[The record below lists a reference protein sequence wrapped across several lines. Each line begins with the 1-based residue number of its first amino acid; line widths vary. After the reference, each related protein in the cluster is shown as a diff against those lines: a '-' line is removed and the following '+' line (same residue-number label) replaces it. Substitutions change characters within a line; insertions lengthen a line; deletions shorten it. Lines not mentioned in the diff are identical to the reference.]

1 MDSGEMIKRFEGA
14 EGRAALEEALSQQRI
29 VLGNDALASQLADVG
44 TPMSIATGN
53 IIMNQ
58 GAHDSDVFFILTGQ
72 FQVKVHGREVAK
84 RGPTE
89 LVGEMSAVVS
99 TASRSATVVALEP
112 SVVLKVTAQAFKEAA
127 NKFPKIWLHITRQLV
142 ERLHQRNALV
152 RPAHQAPRVFIICSV
167 EALDIARAIETQL
180 EHDKVFVKIWTDG
193 VFRASKY
200 PIESLEEQLD
210 ESDFAIAIA
219 QPDDTVKTSR
229 GKEKNTP
236 RDNVIFELGL
246 FVGRLGRLRSILLE
260 PRGEEVHLP
269 SDLSGLT
276 TIGYRTDRD
285 WQSNVS
291 VACTRLREVFKE
303 LGPR

>member
-1 MDSGEMIKRFEGA
+1 MDCGKMIDRFEGPV
-14 EGRAALEEALSQQRI
+14 GRAALEEAISQQRI
-29 VLGNDALASQLADVG
+29 VLGNDTLATHLADVG
-44 TPMSIATGN
+44 TLMDVAIGDTL
-53 IIMNQ
+53 INQ

-84 RGPTE
+84 RGPNE

-112 SVVLKVTAQAFKEAA
+112 SVVLKVSAQEFKEAA
-127 NKFPKIWLHITRQLV
+127 NKFPRMWQQITRQLV
-142 ERLHQRNALV
+142 DRLHQRNSLV
-152 RPAHQAPRVFIICSV
+152 RPAHQSARVFIICSV
-167 EALDIARAIETQL
+167 EALPLARAIEMQL

-219 QPDDTVKTSR
+219 QPDDSVTTAR
-229 GKEKNTP
+229 GVTKDTP

-285 WQSNVS
+285 PVANVS
-291 VACTRLREVFKE
+291 TACNRLRDLFNE

>member
-44 TPMSIATGN
+44 TPMAVATGN
-53 IIMNQ
+53 IIINQ

-99 TASRSATVVALEP
+99 SASRSATVVALEP
-112 SVVLKVTAQAFKEAA
+112 SVVLKVSAHAFKEAA
-127 NKFPKIWLHITRQLV
+127 NKFPRMWQQITRQLV
-142 ERLHQRNALV
+142 DRLHQRNNLV
-152 RPAHQAPRVFIICSV
+152 RPAHQSARVFIICSV
-167 EALDIARAIETQL
+167 EALPIAHAIEMQL

-200 PIESLEEQLD
+200 PIESLEDQLD

-219 QPDDTVKTSR
+219 QPDDSVTTPR
-229 GKEKNTP
+229 GVTKETP

-285 WQSNVS
+285 SSSNVS
-291 VACTRLREVFKE
+291 VACSRLREVFKE

>member
-1 MDSGEMIKRFEGA
+1 MDCDKMIERFEGCG
-14 EGRAALEEALSQQRI
+14 GRAGLEEALMQQRVI
-29 VLGNDALASQLADVG
+29 LGNEELAKLLADVG
-44 TPMSIATGN
+44 TPLAVATGD
-53 IIMNQ
+53 ILINQ
-58 GAHDSDVFFILTGQ
+58 GAQDSDVFFILTGK
-72 FQVKVHGREVAK
+72 FQVKVHGREVAT
-84 RGPTE
+84 RGPRD

-99 TASRSATVVALEP
+99 TASRSATLIALEP
-112 SVVLKVTAQAFKEAA
+112 SVVLKVSAQKFKEAA
-127 NKFPKIWLHITRQLV
+127 DKHPRVWQQIARLLV
-142 ERLHQRNALV
+142 DRLHQRNNLV
-152 RPAHQAPRVFIICSV
+152 RPAHQAARVFIICSV

-193 VFRASKY
+193 VFKASKY

-219 QPDDTVKTSR
+219 QPDDTVKTAR
-229 GKEKNTP
+229 GKKKSTP

-285 WQSNVS
+285 PVSNVS
-291 VACTRLREVFKE
+291 TACNKLRDLFKE

>member
-1 MDSGEMIKRFEGA
+1 MYCVEMIKRFEA
-14 EGRAALEEALSQQRI
+14 TEGRAALEEALLQQRI
-29 VLGNDALASQLADVG
+29 VLGNDALAAYLADVG
-44 TPMSIATGN
+44 TLTSVDAGTT
-53 IIMNQ
+53 IIHQ
-58 GAHDSDVFFILTGQ
+58 GAHDTDVFFILTGQ
-72 FQVKVHGREVAK
+72 FQIKVHGRDVAK

-99 TASRSATVVALEP
+99 TAPRSATVVALEP
-112 SVVLKVTAQAFKEAA
+112 SVVFKVSAQDFKEAA
-127 NKFPKIWLHITRQLV
+127 NKFPRVWQQITRQLV
-142 ERLHQRNALV
+142 DRLHQRNSLV
-152 RPAHQAPRVFIICSV
+152 RPAHQSARVFIICSV
-167 EALDIARAIETQL
+167 EALPIARAIEMQL
-180 EHDKVFVKIWTDG
+180 EHDKVYVKIWADG

-200 PIESLEEQLD
+200 PIESLEDQLD

-219 QPDDTVKTSR
+219 QPDDSVTTAR
-229 GKEKNTP
+229 GVTKDTP

-285 WQSNVS
+285 PASNVS
-291 VACTRLREVFKE
+291 SACNRLRELFNE

>member
-1 MDSGEMIKRFEGA
+1 M
-14 EGRAALEEALSQQRI
+14 
-29 VLGNDALASQLADVG
+29 
-44 TPMSIATGN
+44 
-53 IIMNQ
+53 
-58 GAHDSDVFFILTGQ
+58 
-72 FQVKVHGREVAK
+72 
-84 RGPTE
+84 
-89 LVGEMSAVVS
+89 
-99 TASRSATVVALEP
+99 
-112 SVVLKVTAQAFKEAA
+112 
-127 NKFPKIWLHITRQLV
+127 
-142 ERLHQRNALV
+142 
-152 RPAHQAPRVFIICSV
+152 
-167 EALDIARAIETQL
+167 
-180 EHDKVFVKIWTDG
+180 KIWTDG

-229 GKEKNTP
+229 GKKKNAP

-260 PRGEEVHLP
+260 PRGEEVNLP

-285 WQSNVS
+285 WASNVS
-291 VACTRLREVFKE
+291 VACSRLREVFKE

>member
-1 MDSGEMIKRFEGA
+1 MDCGKMITRFEGSG
-14 EGRAALEEALSQQRI
+14 GRAAIEEALLQQRI
-29 VLGNDALASQLADVG
+29 VLGNDALATQLAEVG
-44 TPMSIATGN
+44 TPMAVAMGDT
-53 IIMNQ
+53 IINQ

-72 FQVKVHGREVAK
+72 FQIKVHGREVAK

-112 SVVLKVTAQAFKEAA
+112 SVVLKVSAQDFKDAA
-127 NKFPKIWLHITRQLV
+127 NKFPRMWQQITRQLV
-142 ERLHQRNALV
+142 DRLHQRNNLV
-152 RPAHQAPRVFIICSV
+152 RPAHQSARVFIICSV
-167 EALDIARAIETQL
+167 EALPIARAIEMQL

-193 VFRASKY
+193 VFLASKY

-219 QPDDTVKTSR
+219 QPDDSVTTAR
-229 GKEKNTP
+229 GVTKNTP

-246 FVGRLGRLRSILLE
+246 FVGRLGRLRSLLLE

-285 WQSNVS
+285 PKSNVS
-291 VACTRLREVFKE
+291 TACNRLRDLFNE

>member
-1 MDSGEMIKRFEGA
+1 MDCGEMIKRFEGA

-29 VLGNDALASQLADVG
+29 VFGNDALATQLADVG
-44 TPMSIATGN
+44 TPMSVATGN
-53 IIMNQ
+53 TIINQ
-58 GAHDSDVFFILTGQ
+58 GAHDSDVFFIITGQ

-112 SVVLKVTAQAFKEAA
+112 SVVLKVSAQAFKEAA
-127 NKFPKIWLHITRQLV
+127 NKFPKMWQQITRQLV
-142 ERLHQRNALV
+142 DRLHQRNNLV
-152 RPAHQAPRVFIICSV
+152 RPAHQSARIFIICSV
-167 EALDIARAIETQL
+167 EALPIARAIEMQL
-180 EHDKVFVKIWTDG
+180 EHDKFFVKIWTDG

-200 PIESLEEQLD
+200 PIESLEDQLD

-219 QPDDTVKTSR
+219 QPDDSVTTSR
-229 GKEKNTP
+229 GMTKDTP

-260 PRGEEVHLP
+260 PRGEAVDLP

-285 WQSNVS
+285 SASNVS
-291 VACTRLREVFKE
+291 TACSRLREVFSE